1 MADSGIQRIDD
12 LIAGTGTPVKVG
24 ENDQNPAAEDGAVG
38 AVQDLLR
45 GHGFRRLPGLRDKAR
60 GKFGKQTAKAIA
72 DFRKSRG
79 LPAGEVID
87 KALLKEL
94 ISASASAPIA
104 SQAYLTLVL
113 DIPSTKMTRMVSLV
127 AIVEGAGKFGA
138 ICKNTDTAGLS
149 MGIIQWA
156 QKPTR
161 LAELLE
167 AFKAGDPL
175 TTNVIFGGAAAF
187 DAMLA
192 HTKIVDKPND
202 VSGGV
207 KRKTGKTIDSKFD
220 LVKEPWLGR
229 FQQAS
234 LSLTLQKLQVKT
246 AVTAFETAFTNI
258 QAHMPRLKTQREVA
272 FGLDLGNQHGDTS
285 KGAWAIYD
293 KCKGEADPRKF
304 LEAMRDESAS
314 RLKAQ
319 FKKQPSIAE
328 GGLDR
333 RNFFITT
340 ERLNNDPF

>member
-1 MADSGIQRIDD
+1 
-12 LIAGTGTPVKVG
+12 
-24 ENDQNPAAEDGAVG
+24 
-38 AVQDLLR
+38 
-45 GHGFRRLPGLRDKAR
+45 LRDKAR

-72 DFRKSRG
+72 EFRKSRG

-94 ISASASAPIA
+94 IAASASAPIA
-104 SQAYLTLVL
+104 SLSYLTLVL
-113 DIPSTKMTRMVSLV
+113 DIPATKMTRMVSLV

-138 ICKNTDTAGLS
+138 ICKNNDTAGLS

-175 TTNVIFGGAAAF
+175 TTHVIFGGETAF
-187 DAMLA
+187 NAMLA
-192 HTKIVDKPND
+192 HTKVVDKPTD

-207 KRKTGKTIDSKFD
+207 KKKTGNTINSKFD
-220 LVKEPWLGR
+220 LVKEPWLSR
-229 FQQAS
+229 FVQAS
-234 LSLTLQKLQVKT
+234 LSLTLQKVQVQT
-246 AVTAFETAFTNI
+246 AVTAFETAIANI
-258 QAHMPRLKTQREVA
+258 VTHMPRLKSQREVA
-272 FGLDLGNQHGDTS
+272 FGLDLGNQHGDTN

-293 KCKGEADPRKF
+293 KCKGETDPTKF
-304 LEAMRDESAS
+304 LEAMRDESVS

-340 ERLNNDPF
+340 KRLSDDPF